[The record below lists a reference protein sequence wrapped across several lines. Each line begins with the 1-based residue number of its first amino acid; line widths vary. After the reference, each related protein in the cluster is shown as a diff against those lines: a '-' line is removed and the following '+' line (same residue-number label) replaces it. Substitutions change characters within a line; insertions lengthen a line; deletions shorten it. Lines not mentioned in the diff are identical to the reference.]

1 MRDSR
6 LNATAAAV
14 SLALLTTG
22 EYAIAQGGSATSSG
36 SEMESRIEA
45 GALTST
51 RPGMLPSNALAIT
64 PGIRF
69 ANPQFTFSA
78 RGSAWI
84 GGDRWQLGDAA
95 ATFGAYRPLLYGGR
109 AEIIANASRLFF
121 GPTGQKDQIDA
132 EGRLYLMG
140 QRAGLW
146 VGSRGGR
153 ALRGAGVS

>member
-22 EYAIAQGGSATSSG
+22 EFAVAQGGSESTSG

-45 GALTST
+45 GALTSA
-51 RPGMLPSNALAIT
+51 RPGTLPLNAFAVT
-64 PGIRF
+64 PGVRF

-95 ATFGAYRPLLYGGR
+95 ASFGAFRPLLYGVR
-109 AEIIANASRLFF
+109 A
-121 GPTGQKDQIDA
+121 
-132 EGRLYLMG
+132 
-140 QRAGLW
+140 
-146 VGSRGGR
+146 
-153 ALRGAGVS
+153 